1 VVALNSWGILFCTAC
16 GQPFTH
22 EDKRENRSQGPKKTP
37 VTFVR
42 LIARSPRER
51 ELYDARLKMQR
62 DEQSRIEA
70 ARNQS
75 HAEGRLEG
83 RIQLLQQL
91 LGVPESTADEFE
103 RLTTDELVRLEQD
116 LQQQLRARGVS

>member
-1 VVALNSWGILFCTAC
+1 M
-16 GQPFTH
+16 
-22 EDKRENRSQGPKKTP
+22 
-37 VTFVR
+37 
-42 LIARSPRER
+42 IARNPRER
-51 ELYDARLKMQR
+51 ELYEARLKMQR

-70 ARNQS
+70 ARDQS
-75 HAEGRLEG
+75 HAEGRLEGRLEG

-103 RLTTDELVRLEQD
+103 RLTTDELARLEQD